1 MVMGILREELS
12 LFLQDTV
19 ILVILHLPEGSV
31 SLLLHFLRRLQLET
45 FTILLSLEK
54 EDCLAC
60 SLLLC

>member
-19 ILVILHLPEGSV
+19 ILVILYLPEGSV

>member
-19 ILVILHLPEGSV
+19 ILVILHLLEGSV

-54 EDCLAC
+54 ENCLAC

>member
-54 EDCLAC
+54 ENCLAC